1 MELVIKKKDII
12 KLGKDLI
19 KEVYEFLNNK
29 YFKETFP
36 EEINKTAKTF
46 NNYLVQ
52 RVFGNHDRSIESDI
66 YGESTY
72 EEDLESVIKMIK
84 DERLDIEIVYETLKN
99 LDLDMEIHED
109 LYFKNGSFLNLYSVF
124 DIDYTYLQD

>member
-12 KLGKDLI
+12 KMGKDLI
-19 KEVYEFLNNK
+19 KEVYEFLNDDF
-29 YFKETFP
+29 FKETFP

-52 RVFGNHDRSIESDI
+52 RVFGNRDCSIESDI

-109 LYFKNGSFLNLYSVF
+109 LYFKNRAFLNLYSVF
-124 DIDYTYLQD
+124 DIDYTYLED

>member
-19 KEVYEFLNNK
+19 KEVYEFLNDD

-36 EEINKTAKTF
+36 EEINKSLKTF
-46 NNYLVQ
+46 NNYLVK
-52 RVFGNHDRSIESDI
+52 RVFGNHDRTIEFDV
-66 YGESTY
+66 YGETTP

-84 DERLDIEIVYETLKN
+84 DERLDNEVIYETLN
-99 LDLDMEIHED
+99 L
-109 LYFKNGSFLNLYSVF
+109 SFLLK
-124 DIDYTYLQD
+124 

>member
-12 KLGKDLI
+12 KMGKDLI
-19 KEVYEFLNNK
+19 KEVHEFLNDD

-36 EEINKTAKTF
+36 EEINKTLKTF

-52 RVFGNHDRSIESDI
+52 IVFGNRNRTIEFDV
-66 YGESTY
+66 YGETTP

-84 DERLDIEIVYETLKN
+84 EERLDNKVIYEPLKN
-99 LDLDMEIHED
+99 LDLDIEVDED
-109 LYFKNGSFLNLYSVF
+109 LYFKVEAFLRLNEVF
-124 DIDYTYLQD
+124 DSDYTYLED

>member
-36 EEINKTAKTF
+36 EEMSKTSNTF

-52 RVFGNHDRSIESDI
+52 RVFGNRDRIIESDI

-109 LYFKNGSFLNLYSVF
+109 LYFKNRVFLNLYSVF
-124 DIDYTYLQD
+124 DIDYTYLED

>member
-1 MELVIKKKDII
+1 MS
-12 KLGKDLI
+12 
-19 KEVYEFLNNK
+19 
-29 YFKETFP
+29 
-36 EEINKTAKTF
+36 KTTKTF

-52 RVFGNHDRSIESDI
+52 RVFGNRDRSIESDI

-72 EEDLESVIKMIK
+72 EEYLESVIKMIK

-109 LYFKNGSFLNLYSVF
+109 LYFKNRSFLNLYSVF
-124 DIDYTYLQD
+124 DIDYTYLED

>member
-19 KEVYEFLNNK
+19 KEVYEFLNDD

-46 NNYLVQ
+46 NNYLVK
-52 RVFGNHDRSIESDI
+52 RVFGNRNNSIKSDI
-66 YGESTY
+66 YGKSTY

-84 DERLDIEIVYETLKN
+84 DERLDNEVIFETLN
-99 LDLDMEIHED
+99 
-109 LYFKNGSFLNLYSVF
+109 
-124 DIDYTYLQD
+124 

>member
-1 MELVIKKKDII
+1 MELVIRKKDII
-12 KLGKDLI
+12 KMGRDLI
-19 KEVYEFLNNK
+19 KEVYEFLNND
-29 YFKETFP
+29 YFKETYP
-36 EEINKTAKTF
+36 EEINKTSNTF

-99 LDLDMEIHED
+99 LDLDMDIHED
-109 LYFKNGSFLNLYSVF
+109 LYFKNRAFLNLYSVF
-124 DIDYTYLQD
+124 DIDYSYLED

>member
-1 MELVIKKKDII
+1 MELVIRKKDII
-12 KLGKDLI
+12 KMGRDLI
-19 KEVYEFLNNK
+19 KEVHEFLNDD

-36 EEINKTAKTF
+36 EEINKTLKTF

-109 LYFKNGSFLNLYSVF
+109 LYFKNRAFLNLYSVF
-124 DIDYTYLQD
+124 DIDYTYLED

>member
-19 KEVYEFLNNK
+19 KEVYEFLNDD

-36 EEINKTAKTF
+36 EEINKSLKTF
-46 NNYLVQ
+46 NNYLVK
-52 RVFGNHDRSIESDI
+52 RVFGNHDRTIEFDV
-66 YGESTY
+66 YGETTP

-84 DERLDIEIVYETLKN
+84 DERLNNEVIYETLNLLDLDIEIE
-99 LDLDMEIHED
+99 ED
-109 LYFKNGSFLNLYSVF
+109 LYFKVVAFLNLYSVF
-124 DIDYTYLQD
+124 NSDYTYLED

>member
-12 KLGKDLI
+12 KMGKDLI
-19 KEVYEFLNNK
+19 KEVYEFLNDD

-46 NNYLVQ
+46 NNYLTK
-52 RVFGNHDRSIESDI
+52 RVFGNRNNSIKSDI

-72 EEDLESVIKMIK
+72 EEDLETVIKFIK
-84 DERLDIEIVYETLKN
+84 EGILDIKVIFETLNILDLDIEIQ
-99 LDLDMEIHED
+99 ED
-109 LYFKNGSFLNLYSVF
+109 LYFKVEAFLNLYSVF
-124 DIDYTYLQD
+124 DIDYTYLED

>member
-19 KEVYEFLNNK
+19 KEVYEFLNVK

-36 EEINKTAKTF
+36 EEMSKTTKTF

-72 EEDLESVIKMIK
+72 EEDLESVILKMK
-84 DERLDIEIVYETLKN
+84 D
-99 LDLDMEIHED
+99 
-109 LYFKNGSFLNLYSVF
+109 
-124 DIDYTYLQD
+124 

>member
-19 KEVYEFLNNK
+19 KEVHEFLNDD

-46 NNYLVQ
+46 NNYLVK
-52 RVFGNHDRSIESDI
+52 RVFGNRDRTIE
-66 YGESTY
+66 
-72 EEDLESVIKMIK
+72 
-84 DERLDIEIVYETLKN
+84 
-99 LDLDMEIHED
+99 
-109 LYFKNGSFLNLYSVF
+109 F
-124 DIDYTYLQD
+124 DICG

>member
-36 EEINKTAKTF
+36 EEMSKTTKTF

-52 RVFGNHDRSIESDI
+52 RVFGNRDRSIESDI

-72 EEDLESVIKMIK
+72 EEYLESVIKMIK

-109 LYFKNGSFLNLYSVF
+109 LYFKNRSFLNLYSVF
-124 DIDYTYLQD
+124 DIDYTYLED

>member
-19 KEVYEFLNNK
+19 KEVYEFLNDK

-36 EEINKTAKTF
+36 EEMSKTSNTF

-52 RVFGNHDRSIESDI
+52 RVFGNRDCTTH
-66 YGESTY
+66 

-84 DERLDIEIVYETLKN
+84 YERLDIEIVYETLKN
-99 LDLDMEIHED
+99 LDLDLEIHED
-109 LYFKNGSFLNLYSVF
+109 LYFKNRAFLNLYSVF
-124 DIDYTYLQD
+124 DIDYTYLED

>member
-1 MELVIKKKDII
+1 MELVIKKEDII

-19 KEVYEFLNNK
+19 KEVYEFLNDD

-36 EEINKTAKTF
+36 EEINKTAETF
-46 NNYLVQ
+46 NNYLTK
-52 RVFGNHDRSIESDI
+52 RVFGNRNNSIKSDI
-66 YGESTY
+66 YGGSTY

-109 LYFKNGSFLNLYSVF
+109 L
-124 DIDYTYLQD
+124 

>member
-19 KEVYEFLNNK
+19 KEVYEFLNDDF
-29 YFKETFP
+29 FKETFP

-52 RVFGNHDRSIESDI
+52 RVFGNRNRTSPEK
-66 YGESTY
+66 
-72 EEDLESVIKMIK
+72 DLESLITMIK
-84 DERLDIEIVYETLKN
+84 EGILDIKIVYETLKN

-109 LYFKNGSFLNLYSVF
+109 LYFKNRAFLNLYSVF
-124 DIDYTYLQD
+124 DIDYTYLED

>member
-1 MELVIKKKDII
+1 MELIIKKKDII

-19 KEVYEFLNNK
+19 KEVYEFLNDD

-46 NNYLVQ
+46 NNYLTK
-52 RVFGNHDRSIESDI
+52 RLFADRNNSIKSDI

-72 EEDLESVIKMIK
+72 EEDLETVIKYIK
-84 DERLDIEIVYETLKN
+84 EGILDIKVIFETLNILDLDIEIE
-99 LDLDMEIHED
+99 ED
-109 LYFKNGSFLNLYSVF
+109 LYFKTRAFLNLYSVF
-124 DIDYTYLQD
+124 DSDYTYLED